1 MIDTS
6 DVQTYLII
14 SKKNFII
21 YLFDKQKLKT
31 LYYQKL
37 ELENKTNDL
46 DLDNLNNFLN
56 ENIFKIEKLVEN
68 FVKNIF
74 VYLETE
80 DILNINISLK
90 KKIYEKKLQ
99 VNFLENLLVEA
110 KELIQENYYNHNI
123 THMIINKYIFNGKSY
138 NNFISDLNA
147 DNLSLEINF
156 KCLQK
161 KLLLKISDIL
171 NKYHIEID
179 RFLDLKYTNSL
190 FPDENVDLVKNC
202 YKVLDGFNENEVNLV
217 PKNIKKTGFF
227 EKFFQLFS

>member
-21 YLFDKQKLKT
+21 YLFNKQKLKT

-37 ELENKTNDL
+37 EYENKTNNL

-56 ENIFKIEKLVEN
+56 ENIFKIEKLIGN

-74 VYLETE
+74 IYLETE

-110 KELIQENYYNHNI
+110 KELIQDNYQNYKI
-123 THMIINKYIFNGKSY
+123 AHMVINKYILNGKSY
-138 NNFISDLNA
+138 KNFISDLDA

-161 KLLLKISDIL
+161 NLLLKITHIL

-179 RFLDLKYTNSL
+179 RFLDLKYTNNL
-190 FPDENVDLVKNC
+190 FPDEKVDLVKKC

>member
-14 SKKNFII
+14 SKKIFII
-21 YLFDKQKLKT
+21 YLFDKRKLKT

-37 ELENKTNDL
+37 EYENKTNNL

-56 ENIFKIEKLVEN
+56 ENIFKIEKLIGN
-68 FVKNIF
+68 FIKNIF
-74 VYLETE
+74 IYLETE
-80 DILNINISLK
+80 DIFNINISLK
-90 KKIYEKKLQ
+90 KKNYEKKLQ

-110 KELIQENYYNHNI
+110 KDLIQENYHNYKI
-123 THMIINKYIFNGKSY
+123 AHMVINKYILNGKSY
-138 NNFISDLNA
+138 TNFIRDLDA

-156 KCLQK
+156 KCLHK
-161 KLLLKISDIL
+161 NLLLKITHIL

-179 RFLDLKYTNSL
+179 RFLDLKYTNNL
-190 FPDENVDLVKNC
+190 FPDENVDLVKKC

>member
-21 YLFDKQKLKT
+21 YLFNKQKLKT

-37 ELENKTNDL
+37 EYENKTNNL

-56 ENIFKIEKLVEN
+56 ENIFKIEKLVGN

-74 VYLETE
+74 IYVETE
-80 DILNINISLK
+80 DILNINISFK

-110 KELIQENYYNHNI
+110 KELIQDNYHNYKI
-123 THMIINKYIFNGKSY
+123 AHMVINKYILNGKSY
-138 NNFISDLNA
+138 KNLISDLDT

-161 KLLLKISDIL
+161 NLLLKITHIL

-179 RFLDLKYTNSL
+179 RFLDLKYTNNL
-190 FPDENVDLVKNC
+190 FPDENVDLVKKC

>member
-46 DLDNLNNFLN
+46 NLDNLNNFLN
-56 ENIFKIEKLVEN
+56 ENIFKIEKLVGN

-74 VYLETE
+74 IYVETE
-80 DILNINISLK
+80 DILNINIRLK

-110 KELIQENYYNHNI
+110 KELIQDNYHNYKI
-123 THMIINKYIFNGKSY
+123 AHMVINKYILNGKIY
-138 NNFISDLNA
+138 TNFISDLDA

-156 KCLQK
+156 KCLHK
-161 KLLLKISDIL
+161 NLLLKITHIL
-171 NKYHIEID
+171 DKYHIEID

-202 YKVLDGFNENEVNLV
+202 YKALYGFNENEVNLV
-217 PKNIKKTGFF
+217 PKNIKKLVF
-227 EKFFQLFS
+227 LRIFSTFS

>member
-110 KELIQENYYNHNI
+110 KELIQENYYNYDI
-123 THMIINKYIFNGKSY
+123 THMIINKYILNGKSY
-138 NNFISDLNA
+138 KNFISDLNA

-190 FPDENVDLVKNC
+190 FPDENIDLVKNC

>member
-6 DVQTYLII
+6 DVQTDLIK

-21 YLFDKQKLKT
+21 YFFDKQKLKT

-37 ELENKTNDL
+37 ELEKTNDL

-56 ENIFKIEKLVEN
+56 QNIFKIEKLVEN

-110 KELIQENYYNHNI
+110 KELIQENYYNYNI
-123 THMIINKYIFNGKSY
+123 THMIINKYILNGKSY
-138 NNFISDLNA
+138 KNFISDLNA

-190 FPDENVDLVKNC
+190 FPNENVDLVKNC
-202 YKVLDGFNENEVNLV
+202 YKAFRWL
-217 PKNIKKTGFF
+217 
-227 EKFFQLFS
+227 Q

>member
-21 YLFDKQKLKT
+21 YLFNKQKLKT

-37 ELENKTNDL
+37 EYENKTNNL

-110 KELIQENYYNHNI
+110 KELIQDNYQNYKI
-123 THMIINKYIFNGKSY
+123 AHMVINKYILNGKSY
-138 NNFISDLNA
+138 KNFISDLDS

-161 KLLLKISDIL
+161 KLLLKITDIL

>member
-56 ENIFKIEKLVEN
+56 ENIFKIEKLVKN

-90 KKIYEKKLQ
+90 KKIYEKKL
-99 VNFLENLLVEA
+99 N
-110 KELIQENYYNHNI
+110 
-123 THMIINKYIFNGKSY
+123 
-138 NNFISDLNA
+138 
-147 DNLSLEINF
+147 
-156 KCLQK
+156 
-161 KLLLKISDIL
+161 
-171 NKYHIEID
+171 
-179 RFLDLKYTNSL
+179 
-190 FPDENVDLVKNC
+190 
-202 YKVLDGFNENEVNLV
+202 
-217 PKNIKKTGFF
+217 
-227 EKFFQLFS
+227 

>member
-14 SKKNFII
+14 SKKKFII
-21 YLFDKQKLKT
+21 YLFNKQKLKT

-37 ELENKTNDL
+37 EYENKTNNL

-56 ENIFKIEKLVEN
+56 ENIFKIEKLVGN

-74 VYLETE
+74 IYLETE

-110 KELIQENYYNHNI
+110 KELIQDNYNNYKI
-123 THMIINKYIFNGKSY
+123 AHMVINKYILNGKSY
-138 NNFISDLNA
+138 KNFISDLDA

-161 KLLLKISDIL
+161 NLLLKITHIL

-179 RFLDLKYTNSL
+179 RFLDLKYTNNL
-190 FPDENVDLVKNC
+190 FPDEKVDLVKKC